1 MGCKQSRHCFVI
13 TLCLL
18 LYGVI
23 PQFVPVTFSTAS
35 LISTSDSS
43 ADVTVIMGG
52 VVSDSIN
59 PVFPRALVEKKKYH
73 TIIKST
79 NLLVHEIVYW
89 AQNLYKSQ
97 LGHSNFD
104 PSNFDFL
111 VVLPEI
117 HLVKLG
123 FCQ

>member
-1 MGCKQSRHCFVI
+1 M
-13 TLCLL
+13 
-18 LYGVI
+18 
-23 PQFVPVTFSTAS
+23 
-35 LISTSDSS
+35 STSDSS
-43 ADVTVIMGG
+43 ADVTVIIDG

-73 TIIKST
+73 KIIST

-89 AQNLYKSQ
+89 AQNLHKSQ

-111 VVLPEI
+111 VVLPDI